1 MNTLNQWLQHEG
13 LSIAFILLGA
23 ALLYYFGG
31 IAVRFFTTQL
41 VKGKGRALPKR
52 DIEKREKTVSSLTV
66 AVWRIAVG
74 IMAGVSII
82 KILFPALDLSPLFAS
97 AGIVGVA
104 VAFGSQS
111 LVKDFLTGLFIIS
124 ENQYRVGDVI
134 EIQGMSVSDAHG
146 RVERVGTRTTVIR
159 DEDGN
164 VHYVPNGS
172 IVHVVNKTMG
182 FSRVNFSVA
191 ILNGSDLDQAISVIN
206 QVGDALAMDEKWK
219 KKILEAPQFD
229 SISSFSGSS
238 TEIKIVGKVQPSDQW
253 SITAEMRRRLLEEL
267 EQNDIK
273 LA

>member
-23 ALLYYFGG
+23 ALLYYFGS